1 MAVNLSG
8 AFPFEPGDRV
18 RLIAALG
25 TVPAKTEAYLCGYEF
40 EKDALTYLAIIR
52 IQDDGPWG
60 TVDLRVT
67 PNKLEAIT

>member
-25 TVPAKTEAYLCGYEF
+25 AVPAQTEAYLCGYEF
-40 EKDALTYLAIIR
+40 EKDRFVLFSP
-52 IQDDGPWG
+52 DG
-60 TVDLRVT
+60 
-67 PNKLEAIT
+67 LEALRLRDEIWMHRFISHRCLP